1 MSQSLPAKS
10 TLDQNRRYQDEMV
23 ELRVAAVKARWT
35 IRALLAG
42 CCLLAATS
50 AGLGVRLALTPD
62 APPGPVVSLPVVQRG
77 INPEDPRKLID
88 EANALQKE
96 KNKKKPVPVKNAG
109 KVKTTLT

>member
-35 IRALLAG
+35 IRALLAAT
-42 CCLLAATS
+42 CLLAATS
-50 AGLGVRLALTPD
+50 TGLGVRLALTP
-62 APPGPVVSLPVVQRG
+62 AVPPGPVVALPVVQRG
-77 INPEDPRKLID
+77 INPEDPRKLIE
-88 EANALQKE
+88 EANTLQKE